1 MGEKNK
7 WGQHQHMCNQCQG
20 GEKERGQKKIIEEI
34 ITKIFL
40 NLMKSINLQNQKP
53 QWSPQ
58 AGGKKNKQGIS
69 LNPKQVKK
77 TTPGHMIIK
86 LLKTYKSRMK
96 RQIMYREQKIRVSAD
111 FLLGTIHA
119 RRSWCNSF
127 IVRMK
132 ADHLKFHTQWNFL
145 SNLEDR

>member
-1 MGEKNK
+1 MGEK
-7 WGQHQHMCNQCQG
+7 
-20 GEKERGQKKIIEEI
+20 
-34 ITKIFL
+34 
-40 NLMKSINLQNQKP
+40 INGDNINICVIGVT
-53 QWSPQ
+53 
-58 AGGKKNKQGIS
+58 GGKGKGTEKNNWRNNDQNFSKFDEKYKSTEPKTSMIPPSREKKKKQGIS

-77 TTPGHMIIK
+77 TTPGHIIIK

-96 RQIMYREQKIRVSAD
+96 RQIMYREQKIRVTAD

-132 ADHLKFHTQWNFL
+132 ADHLKFHTQWHFL
-145 SNLEDR
+145 SNL